1 LRAPGRPP
9 QLEEIP
15 VRQTQR
21 SVLFGVAA
29 LALTACGA
37 VAAPGAGATEAIT
50 PAAQASAL
58 VPQYGAC
65 EKVPTADLGE
75 QPVDAAIARTPEL
88 STLTSLLAGL
98 PELRQTLA
106 TQPALT
112 VFAPGNAA
120 FDQLRAALGEKAYNA
135 LLADPMRLDGLLSY
149 HVTEKRLAAPQ
160 LVEAGKT
167 TQLAYGDVTVG
178 GTPEALALTSTNGTA
193 AHVVCGNVQT
203 ANATVF
209 VIDKVLLPT
218 T

>member
-1 LRAPGRPP
+1 MRK
-9 QLEEIP
+9 
-15 VRQTQR
+15 TQR

-37 VAAPGAGATEAIT
+37 VTAPGAGASEAIT
-50 PAAQASAL
+50 PAARASVLA
-58 VPQYGAC
+58 PQFGAC
-65 EKVPTADLGE
+65 EKVPADLAE
-75 QPVDAAIARTPEL
+75 QPVDAALARIPEL

-120 FDQLRAALGEKAYNA
+120 FDQLRTTMGDQAYTA
-135 LLADPMRLDGLLSY
+135 LLADPMQLDGLLSY

-178 GTPEALALTSTNGTA
+178 GTPEALELTSTNGTA
-193 AHVVCGNVQT
+193 AHVLCGNVQT

-209 VIDKVLLPT
+209 VIDKVLLPRT
-218 T
+218 

>member
-1 LRAPGRPP
+1 M
-9 QLEEIP
+9 
-15 VRQTQR
+15 RQTQR

-37 VAAPGAGATEAIT
+37 VTAPGAGASEAIT
-50 PAAQASAL
+50 PAAQASVLA
-58 VPQYGAC
+58 PQFGAC
-65 EKVPTADLGE
+65 EKVPADLAE
-75 QPVDAAIARTPEL
+75 QPVDAALARTPEL

-120 FDQLRAALGEKAYNA
+120 FDQLRATMGDQAYTA
-135 LLADPMRLDGLLSY
+135 LLADPMQLDGLLSY

-178 GTPEALALTSTNGTA
+178 GTPEALELTSTKGTA
-193 AHVVCGNVQT
+193 AHVLCGNVQT